1 MIKMQIVKQKEY
13 EQWKEVQEDAYE
25 KRIFEYAEIWATS
38 MEEAMKSGYRVED
51 IADELSKKADTDG
64 ITGFMYN
71 IAVQILSK
79 HWIHGDALRR
89 WHNSQNLSPEQAKKA
104 NKKGGVVNTAIL
116 TIGAD
121 SDEEV
126 FDKVKSAAEEAG
138 FEVLNQEEVLA
149 HFGIEKKE
157 KKDGSSE

>member
-1 MIKMQIVKQKEY
+1 MQIVKQKEY
-13 EQWKEVQEDAYE
+13 EQWKGVQEDAYE

-71 IAVQILSK
+71 IAVQILST

-89 WHNSQNLSPEQAKKA
+89 WHNSRNLSPEQAKKA

-116 TIGAD
+116 TIAAD

-138 FEVLNQEEVLA
+138 FEVLDQEEVLA